1 MRQGMTLI
9 DHQRTEHDDGARAHA
24 ITRVIRGRRT
34 AGRPAGQSAR
44 GRTGPLVTRFVVAGV
59 VALIALAVASVF
71 ASRRAGTDE
80 SIRDA
85 IDRTSLLAAT
95 VFEPNLTPE
104 LLAGD
109 PAARDRMS
117 EVARAL
123 DASMFVHY
131 RLWTLDG
138 TVVHADEPEIIG
150 MDLPLSDDATDAFR
164 AGVPSAEISDL
175 SADENFLERE
185 QGNLL
190 EVYFPVRALD
200 GTPLLLETYQPMA
213 LVEDSAHS
221 IWWQFLPAVLVPLV
235 LLQLVQIPLA
245 VRLARQARADRVQ
258 MLRSAE
264 EASVRERQAI
274 AHDLHDGAVQDLAG
288 VSFSLSALAARVP
301 PDARAEVDQLVASI
315 NGSVESLRT
324 LFTEIYP
331 PDLGA
336 ASLAE
341 SMEEIAD
348 RLRAHG
354 VTVHVDC
361 PPVLTADLDQLKV
374 VFRVA
379 QEATRNV
386 ARHADAGHVWI
397 AVDEHRGM
405 LSVSVRDD
413 GRGFDI
419 GPSGPPRRAG
429 HLGMRMM
436 CDVVESAGG
445 AVTVTST
452 PGHGTVVAA
461 LIPA

>member
-1 MRQGMTLI
+1 MTLI
-9 DHQRTEHDDGARAHA
+9 DTQRTHSGSRTHG
-24 ITRVIRGRRT
+24 ITRVIRGRRIAPIMERSGD
-34 AGRPAGQSAR
+34 AG
-44 GRTGPLVTRFVVAGV
+44 TGALVVRFVVAGV
-59 VALIALAVASVF
+59 IALVALGVASVF

-80 SIRDA
+80 SVRDA
-85 IDRTSLLAAT
+85 IDRTSLLATT

-109 PAARDRMS
+109 PRAR
-117 EVARAL
+117 EALGELARSL
-123 DASMFVHY
+123 DASVFVHY
-131 RLWTLDG
+131 RIWTLDG
-138 TVVHADEPEIIG
+138 VVVHADEPEIIG
-150 MDLPLSDDATDAFR
+150 MDLPLSDDAIDAFR
-164 AGVPSAEISDL
+164 SGVPRAEISDL

-190 EVYFPVRALD
+190 EVYYPVRAFD

-213 LVEDSAHS
+213 LVEDAAHA

-245 VRLARQARADRVQ
+245 VRLARQARADRVR

-288 VSFSLSALAARVP
+288 VSMSLGALGSRVP
-301 PDARAEVDQLVASI
+301 PDARAEVDQLVSAI

-331 PDLGA
+331 PDLGGM
-336 ASLAE
+336 SLAKSLE
-341 SMEEIAD
+341 GIAD
-348 RLRAHG
+348 RLRSRG
-354 VTVHVDC
+354 ISVHVDC
-361 PPVLTADLDQLKV
+361 PPAMTADIEQLKV

-413 GRGFDI
+413 GRGFEI
-419 GPSGPPRRAG
+419 GADGPPSRAG

-461 LIPA
+461 LIPG

>member
-9 DHQRTEHDDGARAHA
+9 DHQRATYDDGARAHA

-34 AGRPAGQSAR
+34 AGRPAGPSVR
-44 GRTGPLVTRFVVAGV
+44 GRTGPLVARFVVAGV

-71 ASRRAGTDE
+71 ASRRAGTEE

-95 VFEPNLTPE
+95 VFEPNLTPD

-109 PAARDRMS
+109 PAARDRMG

-150 MDLPLSDDATDAFR
+150 MDLPLSDDAIDAFR

-245 VRLARQARADRVQ
+245 VRLARQARADRVR

-288 VSFSLSALAARVP
+288 VSLSLGALATRVP

-336 ASLAE
+336 ASLAQ
-341 SMEEIAD
+341 SLEEIAD

-445 AVTVTST
+445 AVTLTST

>member
-1 MRQGMTLI
+1 MTLI
-9 DHQRTEHDDGARAHA
+9 DDQRGYERTASRPHA
-24 ITRVIRGRRT
+24 ITRVIRGRRST
-34 AGRPAGQSAR
+34 KLRDRSPAS
-44 GRTGPLVTRFVVAGV
+44 GRTGQLVVRFVLAGV
-59 VALIALAVASVF
+59 VALVTLAVASVF
-71 ASRRAGTDE
+71 ASRQAGTDE
-80 SIRDA
+80 SVRDA

-95 VFEPNLTPE
+95 VFEPNMTPE

-109 PAARDRMS
+109 PQ
-117 EVARAL
+117 ARAALAETARSL

-131 RLWTLDG
+131 RIWTLDG
-138 TVVHADEPEIIG
+138 VVVHADEPEIVG
-150 MDLPLSDDATDAFR
+150 MALPLSDDAIDAFR
-164 AGVPSAEISDL
+164 AGLPRAEISDL

-190 EVYFPVRALD
+190 EVYYPIRALD

-213 LVEDSAHS
+213 FVEDAAHS

-245 VRLARQARADRVQ
+245 VRLARQARADRVR
-258 MLRSAE
+258 MLRSAD

-288 VSFSLSALAARVP
+288 VSLSLGALASRVP
-301 PDARAEVDQLVASI
+301 PDARAEVDQLVAAI

-331 PDLGA
+331 PDFGGV
-336 ASLAE
+336 SLAR
-341 SMEEIAD
+341 SLEEIAD
-348 RLRAHG
+348 RLRARG
-354 VTVHVDC
+354 ITVHVEC
-361 PPVLTADLDQLKV
+361 PPALAADIEPLKV
-374 VFRVA
+374 VFRIV

-413 GRGFDI
+413 GRGFEI
-419 GPSGPPRRAG
+419 GDDGPPRRAG

-436 CDVVESAGG
+436 YDVVESSGG

-461 LIPA
+461 LIPS